1 LNWVLIATLSA
12 IVYAGVS
19 LTDKQILS
27 KHKLDLYPFCL
38 FAGAVNLLISLIIFL
53 FLNLPSLSLFP
64 IIKGISVGV
73 LWGLAIWIMFS
84 ILKKR
89 EITRVELIFQS
100 SPIFVIIMAT
110 LFLDEKL
117 SLPIIFS
124 FIIMIF
130 GSILASFDVNE
141 ESSGLNKTDLLFL
154 LFSAFLVGC
163 ASIVLKSNSNA
174 VGEIHALGL
183 RGIGIGITL
192 GVPSLRISSVRNLIN
207 YLTNV
212 KKGPFIISTELG
224 AALANML
231 VIIAITSGPVS
242 IVQAIMGTRPVFI
255 FIGSIILTMFGIKSF
270 ENWSKTNTLIKI
282 ISLIM
287 VTSGLI
293 TLSLFK

>member
-1 LNWVLIATLSA
+1 MNWVLIATLSSV
-12 IVYAGVS
+12 VYAAVS

-38 FAGAVNLLISLIIFL
+38 FAGSVNLLISLIIFL
-53 FLNLPSLSLFP
+53 FLNIPSLQFIV
-64 IIKGISVGV
+64 IIRGISVGV

-110 LFLDEKL
+110 LFLGENL
-117 SLPIIFS
+117 SMPIIFS
-124 FIIMIF
+124 FVLMMF
-130 GSILASFDVNE
+130 GSILASIEFNKQ
-141 ESSGLNKTDLLFL
+141 SSGLDKKDLLFL
-154 LFSAFLVGC
+154 LFSAFLVGV
-163 ASIVLKSNSNA
+163 ASIVLKSNSKEI
-174 VGEIHALGL
+174 GEIHALAL

-192 GVPSLRISSVRNLIN
+192 GVPSLRISSFRILID
-207 YLTNV
+207 YLTNI
-212 KKGPFIISTELG
+212 KKGPFIVSTELG

-231 VIIAITSGPVS
+231 IIIAITSGPVS
-242 IVQAIMGTRPVFI
+242 VVQAIMGTRPVFI
-255 FIGSIILTMFGIKSF
+255 FLGSIILTIFGIKSF
-270 ENWSKTNTLIKI
+270 ENWSKTNTLIKM

>member
-1 LNWVLIATLSA
+1 MNWVLIATLSA

-19 LTDKQILS
+19 LTDKQTLS

-124 FIIMIF
+124 FIIMIL

>member
-1 LNWVLIATLSA
+1 MNWVLIATLSSV
-12 IVYAGVS
+12 IYAAVS

-38 FAGAVNLLISLIIFL
+38 FAGSVNLLISLIIFL
-53 FLNLPSLSLFP
+53 FSNIPSLQFIL
-64 IIKGISVGV
+64 IIKGISVGI

-110 LFLDEKL
+110 LFLEENL
-117 SLPIIFS
+117 SIPIIFS
-124 FIIMIF
+124 FILMMF
-130 GSILASFDVNE
+130 GSILASIEINKQ
-141 ESSGLNKTDLLFL
+141 SSGLNKKDLLFL
-154 LFSAFLVGC
+154 LFSAFLVGV
-163 ASIVLKSNSNA
+163 ASIVLKSNSKEI
-174 VGEIHALGL
+174 GELHALAL
-183 RGIGIGITL
+183 RGVGIGITL
-192 GVPSLRISSVRNLIN
+192 GVPSLRISSFRKLIA
-207 YLTNV
+207 YLTNI

-231 VIIAITSGPVS
+231 IIIAITSGPVS
-242 IVQAIMGTRPVFI
+242 IVQAIMGTRPVFV
-255 FIGSIILTMFGIKSF
+255 FIGSIILTIFGIKSF
-270 ENWSKTNTLIKI
+270 ENWSKTNTLIKM

>member
-1 LNWVLIATLSA
+1 MNWVLIATLSSV
-12 IVYAGVS
+12 VYAAVS

-38 FAGAVNLLISLIIFL
+38 FAGSVNLLISLIIFL
-53 FLNLPSLSLFP
+53 FLNIPSLQF
-64 IIKGISVGV
+64 IGIMKGISVGV

-110 LFLDEKL
+110 LFLGENL
-117 SLPIIFS
+117 SIPIIFS
-124 FIIMIF
+124 FVLMMF
-130 GSILASFDVNE
+130 GSILASIEFNKQ
-141 ESSGLNKTDLLFL
+141 SSGLDKKDLLFL
-154 LFSAFLVGC
+154 LFSAFLVGV
-163 ASIVLKSNSNA
+163 ASIVLKSNSKEI
-174 VGEIHALGL
+174 GEIHALAL

-192 GVPSLRISSVRNLIN
+192 GVPSFRISSFRILID
-207 YLTNV
+207 YLTNI
-212 KKGPFIISTELG
+212 KKGPFIVSTELG

-231 VIIAITSGPVS
+231 IIIAITSGPVS
-242 IVQAIMGTRPVFI
+242 VVQAIMGTRPVFI
-255 FIGSIILTMFGIKSF
+255 FLGSIILTIFGIKSF
-270 ENWSKTNTLIKI
+270 ENWSKTNTLIKM

>member
-1 LNWVLIATLSA
+1 
-12 IVYAGVS
+12 
-19 LTDKQILS
+19 
-27 KHKLDLYPFCL
+27 LDLYPFCL